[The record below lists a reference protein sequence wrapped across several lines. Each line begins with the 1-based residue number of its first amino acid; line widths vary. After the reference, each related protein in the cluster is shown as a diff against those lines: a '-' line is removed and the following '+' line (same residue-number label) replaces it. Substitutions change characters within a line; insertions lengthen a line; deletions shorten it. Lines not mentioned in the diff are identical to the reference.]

1 MIRKL
6 LIATILFLSV
16 KAKSQLYLLDNFD
29 TYNTAGTTNG
39 NLNGQN
45 NWTNG
50 YVDFNLGT
58 GDAPPINF
66 VSYRG
71 KIINNQMIIPN
82 FLNTSKVLQIA
93 SQNDGIG
100 KVFPTGVAYNG
111 SVYMALPFS
120 INSFKRYVGP
130 NPTDSTDITA
140 QVNILRAVY
149 KLNAGDFPTTAC
161 RFFVKPVAGGYNI
174 GCSKALNTAT
184 YKTSPTLL
192 TKFQNVLVVL
202 KYTFVPGD
210 NNDIVSLYINPNLTL
225 NEASNTPEVEVVG
238 LDDAPE
244 IQGVNLNFNN
254 NNNPNTFIGGVYASA
269 TWPSIQNALPL
280 SCIENLQLKK
290 ISKDKATLAWS
301 ATNCKAVKFFTI
313 QQSSNGK
320 EFKNVEFINNQ
331 GEKGNYS
338 GTFNVL
344 DGINYVRLAITDFN
358 GQTIYS
364 STLTISKTIT
374 NLQQVQLYPNPAK
387 DLLNV
392 SIKTKN
398 PEEFN
403 FQILNAQGQVLS
415 NQINKINFIGESNI
429 TIDIKQFSKGIFI
442 LKITNKSGETTT
454 NKFYKN

>member
-6 LIATILFLSV
+6 LATTIVFLSLN
-16 KAKSQLYLLDNFD
+16 AKSQLYLLDNFD
-29 TYNTAGTTNG
+29 TYNTAGPTNG
-39 NLNGQN
+39 LLNGQN

-50 YVDFNLGT
+50 YVNFNLGT

-71 KIINNQMIIPN
+71 KIINSPMIIPN

-93 SQNDGIG
+93 SQHDGIG
-100 KVFPTGVAYNG
+100 KIFPPGVAYNG
-111 SVYMALPFS
+111 SIYMALPFS
-120 INSFKRYVGP
+120 INSFKRYIGP

-149 KLNAGDFPTTAC
+149 KLNDGEFPTTAC
-161 RFFVKPVAGGYNI
+161 RFFVKPVVGGYNI

-184 YKTSPTLL
+184 YKTNPTLL
-192 TKFQNVLVVL
+192 TNFQNVLVVL
-202 KYTFVPGD
+202 KYTFVPGA
-210 NNDIVSLYINPNLTL
+210 NNDIVSLYINPNLAL
-225 NEASNTPEVEVVG
+225 NESSNTPEVEVVG

-280 SCIENLQLKK
+280 SCIDNLQLNK
-290 ISKDKATLAWS
+290 ISRDRASLTWS
-301 ATNCKAVKFFTI
+301 ATNCKAVKSFTL
-313 QQSSNGK
+313 QQSTNGK
-320 EFKNVEFINNQ
+320 DFKNIELINNQ
-331 GEKGNYS
+331 GEKGNYAS
-338 GTFNVL
+338 TFNLL
-344 DGINYVRLAITDFN
+344 DGANFIRLAITDIH

-364 STLTISKTIT
+364 SVLTISKNNTS
-374 NLQQVQLYPNPAK
+374 LQNINLYPNPAK

-392 SIKTKN
+392 AIKTKN

-403 FQILNAQGQVLS
+403 FQVLS
-415 NQINKINFIGESNI
+415 NQVNKINFVGESNI
-429 TIDIKQFSKGIFI
+429 SIDIKDFSKGIYL
-442 LKITNKSGETTT
+442 LKVTNKTGETTI